1 MKKLCL
7 ALTTDL
13 DLELYQMDDDL
24 DEVLYFKQRV
34 IALST
39 TEAEH
44 ISAPEACNEAIWFTC
59 RHIDI
64 AIATGDT
71 RGCSALVDKG

>member
-1 MKKLCL
+1 MDACMKKLCL

-39 TEAEH
+39 TEAEF
-44 ISAPEACNEAIWFTC
+44 ISV
-59 RHIDI
+59 
-64 AIATGDT
+64 TGFQ
-71 RGCSALVDKG
+71 RSHLVSQLV